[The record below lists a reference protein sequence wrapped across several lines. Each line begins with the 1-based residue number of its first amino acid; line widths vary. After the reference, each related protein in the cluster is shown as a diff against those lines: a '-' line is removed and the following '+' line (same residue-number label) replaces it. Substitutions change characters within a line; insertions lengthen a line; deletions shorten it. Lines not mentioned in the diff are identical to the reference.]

1 MDTNFIND
9 EWPFLTKFL
18 PKNWTE
24 RAGELGAFTRKR
36 GIDSPDTLL
45 RALFIHL
52 AAGKSLRTTAAYA
65 KEIGLCSVNDVALLN
80 RFRKSSE
87 WLRWM
92 ATELLGDI
100 RAKHLPEQLSQKF
113 RIKLV
118 DGTVINEPGSTGT
131 DWRLH
136 FSINLKSLRCED
148 FLITSP
154 KEAEGFH
161 RHSVESGDLLIGDRG
176 YCKRK
181 GFVYVLGKGGNV
193 MVRFHSTNLPLFDRA
208 GKAFNVLE
216 RLKLLR
222 EGEIGDWDVWFR
234 DPYEND
240 RIHKG
245 RLCSI
250 KKNQGAIEVS
260 LRKLK
265 RKAQK
270 RGDKLRPET
279 IEYAKYVTLFT
290 TVNRH
295 KLKSKEVME
304 LYRGRWQIEL
314 VFKRMKSII
323 KIGHLPK
330 KDEFSC
336 IAWLHGKLLLALL
349 TERIHQEAEFISPWG
364 YPLWDA
370 KKE

>member
-1 MDTNFIND
+1 MDTNYIDD

-18 PKNWTE
+18 PKDWTE
-24 RAGELGAFTRKR
+24 RAGELGAFKRKR

-52 AAGKSLRTTAAYA
+52 ATGKSLRTTAAYA
-65 KEIGLCSVNDVALLN
+65 KEVGLCNVNDVALLN
-80 RFRKSSE
+80 RLRKSSE

-92 ATELLGDI
+92 ATELLKDV
-100 RAKHLPEQLSQKF
+100 RSKYLPEQLPQKY
-113 RIKLV
+113 RIRLV
-118 DGTVINEPGSTGT
+118 DGSVVNEPGSTGT

-136 FSINLKSLRCED
+136 YSINLKSFRCDD
-148 FLITSP
+148 FLVTSP

-161 RHSVESGDLLIGDRG
+161 RYSIEPDDLLVGDRG

-181 GFVYVLGKGGNV
+181 GIVYVLEKGGQIL
-193 MVRFHSTNLPLFDRA
+193 VRFHSTNLPLFNRA
-208 GKAFNVLE
+208 GKSFNVLE
-216 RLKLLR
+216 HLNLLN
-222 EGEIGDWDVWFR
+222 EGEVGDWDVWFR
-234 DPYEND
+234 DPYDNG
-240 RIHKG
+240 RLLKG
-245 RLCSI
+245 RMCSTR
-250 KKNQGAIEVS
+250 KNSEAIEIS

-265 RKAQK
+265 KKAQK

-279 IEYAKYVTLFT
+279 MEYAKYVTLFT

-295 KLKSKEVME
+295 NLKGKDVME
-304 LYRGRWQIEL
+304 LYRRRWQIEL

-330 KDEFSC
+330 TEDSSC
-336 IAWLHGKLLLALL
+336 IAWLHGKLLLAVL

-364 YPLWDA
+364 YPL
-370 KKE
+370 